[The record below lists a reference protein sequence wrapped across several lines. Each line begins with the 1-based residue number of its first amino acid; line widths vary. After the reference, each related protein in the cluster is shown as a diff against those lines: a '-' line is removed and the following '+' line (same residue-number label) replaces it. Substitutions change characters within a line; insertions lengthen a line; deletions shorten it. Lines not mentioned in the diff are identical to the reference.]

1 MTPQTE
7 IPFAVVT
14 GASSGIGYE
23 LARQF
28 AEHGFDLL
36 ITSENKRIEETAQ
49 RFRELGA
56 QVEGVRANLATNEGV
71 ETLYAQIR
79 AMRRPIDVMVIN
91 AGAGVGG
98 QFIDNDLSAEL
109 NLVAVNV
116 TAVVHL
122 AKRVVKDMVGRNQG
136 HILFTPSIDEGP
148 ARYEAVQ
155 AASKAFVLSFAEALQ
170 NELKDTNVG
179 VTALRAGA
187 SAADFFH
194 RARTDDTKFAA
205 EQRGELPE
213 PGSANA

>member
-36 ITSENKRIEETAQ
+36 ITSETKRIEETAQ

-56 QVEGVRANLATNEGV
+56 QVEGVRASLATNEGV